1 MRIFK
6 MILVGLLLSMTSL
19 MAAEQ
24 KVVFDLTSGDEEK
37 IAKHLIRTVEGLATY
52 YKANDIEYK
61 VAVVISGKAYK
72 YFVEDLKNSPFN
84 GKLKV
89 AKAQQSL
96 APLLAKL
103 HSKYG
108 VEFDMCK
115 AGMSAR
121 GIDKKVLYS
130 YVRSDLNKSV
140 YLIKWQNE
148 GYAYLPIH

>member
-1 MRIFK
+1 
-6 MILVGLLLSMTSL
+6 MIKTLVLGILLSVGSL
-19 MAAEQ
+19 FAAEQ
-24 KVVFDLTSGDEEK
+24 KVVFDLTSGDEAK
-37 IAKHLIRTVEGLATY
+37 IAKHLVRTVEGLATY
-52 YKANDIEYK
+52 YKANDIDYK
-61 VAVVISGKAYK
+61 VVVVISGKAYK
-72 YFVEDLKNSPFN
+72 YFVEDLKNSPFK

-89 AKAQQSL
+89 AKAQKKL

-103 HSKYG
+103 HSEYG

-121 GIDKKVLYS
+121 NIDKKALYN
-130 YVRSDLNKSV
+130 YVKTDLNKSV

>member
-1 MRIFK
+1 MKIFK
-6 MILVGLLLSMTSL
+6 TILVGLLLSMTSL

-24 KVVFDLTSGDEEK
+24 KVVFDLTSGDETK
-37 IAKHLIRTVEGLATY
+37 IAKHLIRTVEGLSTY
-52 YKANDIEYK
+52 YKANNIDYK

-89 AKAQQSL
+89 AKAQKSL

-103 HSKYG
+103 QSEYG

-121 GIDKKVLYS
+121 NIDKKVLYN
-130 YVRSDLNKSV
+130 YVKADLNKSV